1 MKKMMVYFLKIV
13 NFGTCQRFYKSE
25 RHFWG
30 LQLIDSFKF
39 VLIRFD
45 RYSKKKTAQIY
56 IPSKIKKNYENI
68 ILCHD
73 HYDVMIPNC
82 CTTSPQY
89 FTQLLN

>member
-45 RYSKKKTAQIY
+45 RYSKKKNAQSY
-56 IPSKIKKNYENI
+56 IPSKIKKIMKTLY
-68 ILCHD
+68 
-73 HYDVMIPNC
+73 YVMI
-82 CTTSPQY
+82 TMT
-89 FTQLLN
+89 

>member
-45 RYSKKKTAQIY
+45 RYSKKKTAQSY
-56 IPSKIKKNYENI
+56 IPSKIKKIMKTLY
-68 ILCHD
+68 
-73 HYDVMIPNC
+73 YVMI
-82 CTTSPQY
+82 TMT
-89 FTQLLN
+89 

>member
-25 RHFWG
+25 KHFWG

-45 RYSKKKTAQIY
+45 RYSKKKKLY
-56 IPSKIKKNYENI
+56 S
-68 ILCHD
+68 L
-73 HYDVMIPNC
+73 
-82 CTTSPQY
+82 
-89 FTQLLN
+89 

>member
-13 NFGTCQRFYKSE
+13 NFGRCQRFYKSE

-45 RYSKKKTAQIY
+45 RYSKKKTAQSY
-56 IPSKIKKNYENI
+56 IPSKIKKIMKTLY
-68 ILCHD
+68 
-73 HYDVMIPNC
+73 YVMI
-82 CTTSPQY
+82 TMT
-89 FTQLLN
+89 